1 MSSKS
6 KRASTATPQ
15 PQPGSSST
23 PLITGGNRSASPLS
37 PTRHSRLQE
46 KAELQNLNDRLA
58 VYIDRVRNLETENA
72 RLSIEVQTT
81 HDTVTREV
89 TNIKTMYETELSDA
103 RRLLDDTAREKA
115 KLEIDVKRL
124 WEENEELKVKLDKKS
139 KECSI
144 AEGNARMYESRAADL
159 SAKYSA
165 ANADRKK
172 AVDELNDLQKEL
184 DRLRNLLDE
193 ARKNLED
200 ETLARV
206 DLENNIQ
213 SLREE
218 LTFKDQVHMQEIN
231 ETRSR
236 RQVEIS
242 EIDGRLSEQYEAKL
256 QRSLQELRDQ
266 YEAQMRANRDE
277 IELLYEQKIKNLQSA
292 AVRNTNAAANALD
305 ELRSTR
311 TRIEGLNTRIEE
323 LESTNARLNSRIKEL
338 EQLLDNARARHSA
351 ERDSLEAELKRLR
364 DEMAQQLQ
372 EYQDLMD
379 IKVSLDLEIAAYDK
393 LLCGEES
400 RLNITPSS
408 GGATVSSLSQSLRSS
423 RATPHRKTPMRGAS
437 AASGGLK
444 RKRTVVDESED
455 ITTDDFYVTSSA
467 KGDVDIVD
475 VDPEGKYVKLR
486 NKGANEIQI
495 GGWQIKR
502 VADGKE
508 SVFKFHRSVKI
519 EGAATITVWSS
530 DAVGATHEPPT
541 NIVMKTQKWFGGENI
556 KTSLF
561 NNEGDEVA
569 AVERLKR
576 SVLHHI
582 SRHRTAS
589 RRRSISTMDGRS
601 NEHLYHQQGD
611 PDQQIGEE
619 KCRLM

>member
-1 MSSKS
+1 
-6 KRASTATPQ
+6 
-15 PQPGSSST
+15 
-23 PLITGGNRSASPLS
+23 
-37 PTRHSRLQE
+37 
-46 KAELQNLNDRLA
+46 
-58 VYIDRVRNLETENA
+58 
-72 RLSIEVQTT
+72 
-81 HDTVTREV
+81 
-89 TNIKTMYETELSDA
+89 
-103 RRLLDDTAREKA
+103 
-115 KLEIDVKRL
+115 
-124 WEENEELKVKLDKKS
+124 
-139 KECSI
+139 
-144 AEGNARMYESRAADL
+144 MYESRAADL

-292 AVRNTNAAANALD
+292 AARNTNAAANAID

-379 IKVSLDLEIAAYDK
+379 IKVGNE
-393 LLCGEES
+393 
-400 RLNITPSS
+400 
-408 GGATVSSLSQSLRSS
+408 
-423 RATPHRKTPMRGAS
+423 
-437 AASGGLK
+437 
-444 RKRTVVDESED
+444 
-455 ITTDDFYVTSSA
+455 A
-467 KGDVDIVD
+467 K
-475 VDPEGKYVKLR
+475 
-486 NKGANEIQI
+486 
-495 GGWQIKR
+495 
-502 VADGKE
+502 
-508 SVFKFHRSVKI
+508 
-519 EGAATITVWSS
+519 
-530 DAVGATHEPPT
+530 
-541 NIVMKTQKWFGGENI
+541 
-556 KTSLF
+556 
-561 NNEGDEVA
+561 
-569 AVERLKR
+569 
-576 SVLHHI
+576 
-582 SRHRTAS
+582 
-589 RRRSISTMDGRS
+589 
-601 NEHLYHQQGD
+601 
-611 PDQQIGEE
+611 
-619 KCRLM
+619 